1 MPGRFRLDISKN
13 INFFSEKSDQAL
25 DQAAEGSG
33 GVTASGSVRE
43 TWRCGAEGQV
53 LVGMMVMDW
62 RLELMVLEVF
72 SNINNS
78 MILWSKLETSL
89 TQYPGSQ
96 KNSLND

>member
-33 GVTASGSVRE
+33 GVTVSGSVRE